1 MKIGRHHLIRPLV
14 VAAAIVG
21 IAAPA
26 ARAGH
31 QDLGLRP
38 DDRAGFRGTG
48 VVSAPISTPVIVR
61 VTPGGFD
68 WGDAGVGAAGVF
80 GLMLLAGGVAI
91 VSRHGY
97 RSTA

>member
-1 MKIGRHHLIRPLV
+1 MKIRRHHLMRPLV
-14 VAAAIVG
+14 VAAVIVG
-21 IAAPA
+21 VAAPA
-26 ARAGH
+26 ARAGN
-31 QDLGLRP
+31 QDLRP

-48 VVSAPISTPVIVR
+48 VVSSPIATPVIVR

-80 GLMLLAGGVAI
+80 GLMLLAGGVSI
-91 VSRHGY
+91 VSRHSY